1 MARTTRQ
8 AKPQWLH
15 ERELAAWRG
24 LQRMQAQLTA
34 KLNRELSSDSGL
46 SLQDY
51 TVLVVLSEQPSE
63 RLRSYEL
70 GRELGWE
77 KSRLSHHIAR
87 MTERHLVARESCPG
101 DQRGLYVILTPQGR
115 ETLEAAA
122 PGHVAA
128 VRRAF
133 VDLLSPAQLDVLASI
148 AATVVQELGRDDAA
162 GPES

>member
-1 MARTTRQ
+1 MARTTKHERVR
-8 AKPQWLH
+8 WLD

-34 KLNRELSSDSGL
+34 KLNRELSTDSAL

-51 TVLVVLSEQPSE
+51 TALVVLSEQPE
-63 RLRSYEL
+63 DRLRSYEL

-87 MTERHLVARESCPG
+87 MAERGLVTREKCPS
-101 DQRGLYVILTPQGR
+101 DQRGLYVCLTTEGR
-115 ETLEAAA
+115 RTLEAAA

-128 VRRAF
+128 VRRDF
-133 VDLLSPAQLDVLASI
+133 IDLLNPDQLATLADITDVVVEALGCAETPDAS
-148 AATVVQELGRDDAA
+148 
-162 GPES
+162 